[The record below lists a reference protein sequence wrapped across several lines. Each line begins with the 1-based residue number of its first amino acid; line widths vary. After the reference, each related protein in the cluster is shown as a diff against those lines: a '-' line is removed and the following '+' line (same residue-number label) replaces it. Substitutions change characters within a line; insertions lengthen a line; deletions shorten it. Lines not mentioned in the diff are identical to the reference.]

1 MLVKFINE
9 NNIKHANRKN
19 ILMFENKQV
28 INPRDED
35 FIEAGYKILEIKKE
49 PIYNP
54 DTEYLIPIYEEQGDI
69 IIQNWITSEY
79 EEELN
84 YENYKTKQIATDEV
98 YDEAIDVED
107 SIYTYEETNIPI
119 EEENVESEEE

>member
-54 DTEYLIPIYEEQGDI
+54 DTEYLIPIYEEQGNI
-69 IIQNWITSEY
+69 IIQNWIISEY

-84 YENYKTKQIATDEV
+84 YENYEIKQIGTDEV

>member
-9 NNIKHANRKN
+9 NNIKFANRKN

-54 DTEYLIPIYEEQGDI
+54 DTEYLIPIYEEQGNI
-69 IIQNWITSEY
+69 IIQNWIISEY

-84 YENYKTKQIATDEV
+84 YDN
-98 YDEAIDVED
+98 
-107 SIYTYEETNIPI
+107 
-119 EEENVESEEE
+119 